1 LTAGGVGKVTGA
13 AISLPGSERTSSPL
27 MVIYQQPCV
36 NADMGLLTAV
46 CNLWMLRYDIMPSKD
61 RHPLNPPY
69 LQNLIRQ
76 TDN

>member
-1 LTAGGVGKVTGA
+1 
-13 AISLPGSERTSSPL
+13 

-36 NADMGLLTAV
+36 NADMGLLTRV
-46 CNLWMLRYDIMPSKD
+46 CSLLMLRYDITPSKD

-69 LQNLIRQ
+69 LRNLILA